1 MRLDLLD
8 GEPLVDVADENP
20 LEQVLRI
27 LRNEAGNAV
36 LAGQDLLVEQTLAVL
51 VERQVP
57 AEHGVEG
64 DAAAPDIDGYWR
76 VEFAVDYLV
85 RTAVPPVPRSTASHR
100 RSSASPPRCR
110 GCPSRS
116 RLA

>member
-1 MRLDLLD
+1 MLSSLQARPTDGDLVLQRDVPDRQLLFDLVEPRVRLDLLD
-8 GEPLVDVADENP
+8 GEPLVDVTDENP

-51 VERQVP
+51 VERQVA

-64 DAAAPDIDGYWR
+64 DAAAPDVDGYWR
-76 VEFAVDYLV
+76 V
-85 RTAVPPVPRSTASHR
+85 
-100 RSSASPPRCR
+100 
-110 GCPSRS
+110 
-116 RLA
+116 